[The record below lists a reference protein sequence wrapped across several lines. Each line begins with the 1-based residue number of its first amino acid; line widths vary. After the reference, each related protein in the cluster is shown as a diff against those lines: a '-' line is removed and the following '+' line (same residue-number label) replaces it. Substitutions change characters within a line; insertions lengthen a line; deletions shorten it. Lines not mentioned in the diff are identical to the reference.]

1 MSEHATV
8 NQNRTTSTEKVR
20 TRTKKNDRSSMA
32 DLKIVETNI
41 QALATSII
49 WIEELMR
56 LRMRELEGGPR
67 TDIEEY
73 AVKIDKTYLIENT
86 SFYQLL
92 DEYNNS
98 YIEYLLISLGFTAWF
113 RPKSLFEMS
122 KTKPESTEL
131 YSETGLISNK
141 VANKYI
147 PTLQTAIFL
156 LAGTNIS
163 KQAFY
168 HGILLEHSLFKDQV
182 LHLRKPSAYHNFPND
197 FILEIDLSYY
207 NFLLNGKKP
216 RYDSSPDFPA
226 TLLETEKEF
235 EDLILKDSTRN
246 QLDTIMQYA
255 ANRSSLYERDEV
267 LHKIKPGL
275 LAMLYGPPGTGK
287 TFTVA
292 VMSKHLGID
301 AYRIDLSRV
310 ISKYIGE
317 TEKNLE
323 KIFERL
329 SDKNCILFFDEA
341 DALFGKRTEVSD
353 AKDRYANQEVA
364 YLLQRVEN
372 FPGLVILASNYK
384 QNLDKAF
391 KRRILVSIYLA
402 PPDAAERLTLWNNG
416 LPGYFNYVPEN
427 LPEILA
433 EKHPFTGAN
442 IDNVIKLSCITAES
456 LKINEID
463 MQIMEPFIKQEYN
476 KEGFTGR
483 KVTHASTQYQSRE

>member
-1 MSEHATV
+1 MSEHVTINQEKSTSAKV
-8 NQNRTTSTEKVR
+8 NMQV
-20 TRTKKNDRSSMA
+20 KKNDRTSMA

-41 QALATSII
+41 QALAGSII
-49 WIEELMR
+49 WVEELMR
-56 LRMRELEGGPR
+56 MRMKELEGGSR

-73 AVKIDKTYLIENT
+73 ADKIDKTYLTQKT
-86 SFYQLL
+86 SFYRLL

-98 YIEYLLISLGFTAWF
+98 YVEYLLVSLGFTAWF
-113 RPKSLFEMS
+113 RPKSLFELA
-122 KTKPESTEL
+122 KTKPDSTEL

-141 VANKYI
+141 AANKYI

-168 HGILLEHSLFKDQV
+168 HGILLDHTLFKDQV

-235 EDLILKDSTRN
+235 EDLILKESTSI

-255 ANRSSLYERDEV
+255 ANRSSLYGREGV
-267 LHKIKPGL
+267 AHKIKPGL

-292 VMSKHLGID
+292 VMSKKLGID

-402 PPDAAERLTLWNNG
+402 PPDAEERLTLWNNG
-416 LPGYFNYVPEN
+416 LPEYFKYVPDN
-427 LPEILA
+427 LPVMLA

-442 IDNVIKLSCITAES
+442 IDNIIKLSCITAES
-456 LKINEID
+456 EKTNEITL
-463 MQIMEPFIKQEYN
+463 QIMEPFIKQEYN
-476 KEGFTGR
+476 KEGFTGK
-483 KVTHASTQYQSRE
+483 KVSHASAHYYNRE

>member
-1 MSEHATV
+1 MAEHVSV
-8 NQNRTTSTEKVR
+8 NQEKSTSAKVNFQV
-20 TRTKKNDRSSMA
+20 KKNDRTSMA

-41 QALATSII
+41 QALAGSII

-56 LRMRELEGGPR
+56 MRMKELEGGPR

-73 AVKIDKTYLIENT
+73 ADKIDKTYLTEKT
-86 SFYQLL
+86 SFYKLL

-98 YIEYLLISLGFTAWF
+98 FVEYLLVSLGFTSWF
-113 RPKSLFEMS
+113 RPKSLFELA
-122 KTKPESTEL
+122 KAKPDSTEL
-131 YSETGLISNK
+131 FSETGLISNK
-141 VANKYI
+141 AANKYI

-168 HGILLEHSLFKDQV
+168 HGILLDHTLFKDQV
-182 LHLRKPSAYHNFPND
+182 LHLRKPSAFHNFPND

-235 EDLILKDSTRN
+235 DDLILKESTSI

-255 ANRSSLYERDEV
+255 SNRSSLYQREGV
-267 LHKIKPGL
+267 AHKIKPGL

-292 VMSKHLGID
+292 VMSKKLGID

-364 YLLQRVEN
+364 YLLQRVES

-402 PPDAAERLTLWNNG
+402 PPDSEERLILWNNG
-416 LPGYFNYVPEN
+416 LPQYFKYVPEN
-427 LPEILA
+427 LPVMLA

-442 IDNVIKLSCITAES
+442 IDNIIKLSCITAES
-456 LKINEID
+456 DKTNEITL
-463 MQIMEPFIKQEYN
+463 QIMEPFIKQEYN
-476 KEGFTGR
+476 KEGFTGK
-483 KVTHASTQYQSRE
+483 KVSHASAHYYNRE

>member
-1 MSEHATV
+1 MSEHSALEKEKSQQPTLSKGSSPV
-8 NQNRTTSTEKVR
+8 GLSTFK
-20 TRTKKNDRSSMA
+20 T
-32 DLKIVETNI
+32 VETNV

-49 WIEELMR
+49 WLEELMK
-56 LRMRELEGGPR
+56 LRMKELEGGSR
-67 TDIEEY
+67 TNIEEH
-73 AVKIDKTYLIENT
+73 AEKIDKTYFTENT
-86 SFYQLL
+86 NFYKLL
-92 DEYNNS
+92 ADYKDG
-98 YIEYLLISLGFTAWF
+98 YVEYLLIALGFTAWF
-113 RPKSLFEMS
+113 RPKCLFELA
-122 KTKPESTEL
+122 KTKAESEEL
-131 YSETGLISNK
+131 YPETGLISLK
-141 VANKYI
+141 ASNKYI

-163 KQAFY
+163 KQAFF
-168 HGILLEHSLFKDQV
+168 HGVLLEHRFFKDQI
-182 LHLRKPSAYHNFPND
+182 LHLRKPSSQQNFLGEY
-197 FILEIDLSYY
+197 ILEIDLSYY

-216 RYDSSPDFPA
+216 RLDSSPDFPA
-226 TLLETEKEF
+226 SLLETNKAF
-235 EDLILKDSTRN
+235 DDLILKEATRQ

-255 ANRSSLYERDEV
+255 VNQSSLYSREGVE
-267 LHKIKPGL
+267 HKIKPGL

-287 TFTVA
+287 TFTVS
-292 VMSKHLGID
+292 VMSKKLGID

-364 YLLQRVEN
+364 YLLQRVES

-402 PPDAAERLTLWNNG
+402 PPDYEERLVLWSKG
-416 LPGYFNYVPEN
+416 LPEYFRYEPES
-427 LPEILA
+427 LPDMLA

-442 IDNVIKLSCITAES
+442 IDNIIKLSCITAES
-456 LKINEID
+456 MGTSEITLK
-463 MQIMEPFIKQEYN
+463 MMEPFIKQEYN
-476 KEGFTGR
+476 KEGFTGK
-483 KVTHASTQYQSRE
+483 KVSHSPAHYYNKE